1 MTTARQ
7 ARLWQWAAVAYGV
20 CAALFLAYFPSV
32 TVQGSSYPLIQVLGP
47 SMLVSV
53 SIPVLVTALPA
64 LLPWRKSLV
73 AWIVAGALLVFIVV
87 TALSVGLVYFPS
99 AVFTGVAAYLHG
111 RAPIEDAPPPPDDW
125 PNRRPTP
132 G

>member
-20 CAALFLAYFPSV
+20 CAVLFLAYFP
-32 TVQGSSYPLIQVLGP
+32 TMIVQGNQYPMIQVLGP
-47 SMLVSV
+47 SMLVPV

-64 LLPWRKSLV
+64 VLPWKKALV
-73 AWIVAGALLVFIVV
+73 AWVVAGLLLVFIVV
-87 TALSVGLVYFPS
+87 TVLSVGLLYFPS

-111 RAPIEDAPPPPDDW
+111 RAPIEDAPPEPDDW
-125 PNRRPTP
+125 PNRRI
-132 G
+132 